1 MAKLADSIKNNFGR
15 CVHCQRMALL
25 GAVVLWVLT
34 GLIAVFGDPR
44 QLLAALGLGAG
55 ALTILWLAHR
65 VVAAGRARKTG
76 EQQYPPDD
84 LT

>member
-1 MAKLADSIKNNFGR
+1 
-15 CVHCQRMALL
+15 MALL
-25 GAVVLWVLT
+25 GAVVLWVLA
-34 GLIAVFGDPR
+34 GLLAVFGDPR

-55 ALTILWLAHR
+55 ALTILSILWLAHR
-65 VVAAGRARKTG
+65 VVAAGRARKTR